1 MIFDRCSIFKCAPLS
16 LRAQFLAL
24 LLRIEKQNAIKV
36 FRVTSKGFRLKLQC
50 MRSSIFTVSIQ
61 WRCRS
66 FFMLPRTIACE
77 IPHSFRTRRPN
88 EMSWFILGARDHFV
102 RGVQSGTV
110 HTLASILCCRIFYLL
125 CPNECRLLT
134 VSRRLRTWNMVEHG
148 PEHTNPCVCLSC
160 CLLYIFI
167 ACLCTPR
174 VFLCYSLLGSDHS
187 FTVSISNNCHFFE
200 HPEAKRSNVR
210 SVGKAVVQLLT
221 EYVMLL
227 CGAAFRGYIEF
238 RQTEENTKIFFLF
251 TTDYNLSDDLCENKD
266 LQSAQITSRSKTF
279 RIS

>member
-1 MIFDRCSIFKCAPLS
+1 MCAAIAASAILGVVVANWKAKCDKSFPGNFKRFSVEITMHALVDIYGFNSMKVPIIFYVAPHNCLRNSALLPHTPTKWNVMIYSRCPGPLCAWCAKWYRYILSQVFYVVVYFICFVQMSAAYWQSVDVWGHGIWLNMVRNIQIHVCVFRAVCYIFS
-16 LRAQFLAL
+16 LR
-24 LLRIEKQNAIKV
+24 R
-36 FRVTSKGFRLKLQC
+36 
-50 MRSSIFTVSIQ
+50 
-61 WRCRS
+61 
-66 FFMLPRTIACE
+66 
-77 IPHSFRTRRPN
+77 
-88 EMSWFILGARDHFV
+88 
-102 RGVQSGTV
+102 
-110 HTLASILCCRIFYLL
+110 
-125 CPNECRLLT
+125 
-134 VSRRLRTWNMVEHG
+134 
-148 PEHTNPCVCLSC
+148 
-160 CLLYIFI
+160 
-167 ACLCTPR
+167 LCTPR
-174 VFLCYSLLGSDHS
+174 VFLCYSLPGSDHS